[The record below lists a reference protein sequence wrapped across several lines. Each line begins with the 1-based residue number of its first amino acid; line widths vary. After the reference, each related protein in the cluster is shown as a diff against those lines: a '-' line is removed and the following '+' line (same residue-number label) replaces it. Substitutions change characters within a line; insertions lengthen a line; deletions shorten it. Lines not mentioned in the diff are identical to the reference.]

1 VTARASRASLA
12 IAIPE
17 AARAP
22 APALRKAEPCTLII
36 FGAGD
41 LLHRKLMPALF
52 HLQSDGLLPD
62 DSVVLAVGRGRLDDD
77 SFRTEV
83 RSALKTFG
91 SGGGALDHAAWDRF
105 ATHLYYLPAELDDPT
120 SYTALR
126 QRLATLDATLPGGS
140 GHLFYLAIPPSL
152 YAQVINLLGESG
164 IAPRVPDPT
173 QRPWVRIIIEKPF
186 GQSLESAHALNACVR
201 RAFAE
206 HQVYRI
212 DHYLG
217 KETVQ
222 NLLVFRFANSIFEP
236 VWNRQHV
243 HHVQITAA
251 ESVGV
256 EHRGKYYEEAGVVRD
271 MFQNHL
277 LQLLTLMAME
287 PPVTFSADAVRDEK
301 VKVLRAIRPITP
313 AVMHDYSV
321 RGQYGPGS
329 INGTPVPG
337 YRQEPD
343 VAPDSATPT
352 YCAIRCMID
361 NWRWHDVPFYLRSA
375 KRMPRRVSE
384 IAIQFRK
391 PPHVM
396 FPLQEDQIVE
406 PNTLV
411 IRVQPREGVALR
423 FEVKVPGVEVQMGS
437 VDMDFSYAEAFG
449 ELEHDAYETLLLDCM
464 LGEATLFTRSD
475 EVEAAW
481 AVVDPIIAFWANK
494 RPDHFP
500 NYPAGSWGPT
510 VADEFIAREG
520 AKWREPE

>member
-1 VTARASRASLA
+1 MTARASTSVAVVEPA
-12 IAIPE
+12 
-17 AARAP
+17 AP
-22 APALRKAEPCTLII
+22 AVTQPQLKRAGPCTLII

-41 LLHRKLMPALF
+41 LLHRKLMPSLF
-52 HLQSDGLLPD
+52 HLMCDGFLPEEYAVITVAREPLDDQSFRARVIDALRTFLPD
-62 DSVVLAVGRGRLDDD
+62 
-77 SFRTEV
+77 
-83 RSALKTFG
+83 
-91 SGGGALDHAAWDRF
+91 HAHFDPRAGERF
-105 ATHLYYLPAELDDPT
+105 AERLEYISGELDNSAT
-120 SYTALR
+120 YAKLR
-126 QRLATLDATLPGGS
+126 DRLAETDARLPGGS
-140 GHLFYLAIPPSL
+140 GRLFYLAIPPSL
-152 YAQVINLLGESG
+152 YQDTINHLSESG
-164 IAPRVPDPT
+164 AAPRVPDPA

-186 GQSLESAHALNACVR
+186 GRSLGSAGALNACVR

-236 VWNRQHV
+236 VCNRQHV
-243 HHVQITAA
+243 HSVQITVA

-277 LQLLTLMAME
+277 LQLLTLVGME
-287 PPVTFSADAVRDEK
+287 PPVTFNADAVRDEK
-301 VKVLRAIRPITP
+301 VKVLKAIRPITP
-313 AVMHDYSV
+313 AVMHDYAV
-321 RGQYGPGS
+321 RGQYGPGT
-329 INGTPVPG
+329 IDGKAVPG
-337 YRQEPD
+337 YRQEPN
-343 VAPDSATPT
+343 VAPDSGTPT
-352 YCAIRCMID
+352 YCAIRFMID
-361 NWRWHDVPFYLRSA
+361 NWRWHDVPFYLRSG

-396 FPLQEDQIVE
+396 FPLPEGEVIGA
-406 PNTLV
+406 NTLA
-411 IRVQPREGVALR
+411 IRVQPQEGISLR
-423 FEVKVPGVEVQMGS
+423 FEVKVPGVDVKMAS

-481 AVVDPIIAFWANK
+481 AVVDPIIDYWANK

-500 NYPAGSWGPT
+500 NYAAGTWGPE

-520 AKWREPE
+520 AAWRKP

>member
-1 VTARASRASLA
+1 MTARASCAV
-12 IAIPE
+12 AIPE
-17 AARAP
+17 AALEPTRT
-22 APALRKAEPCTLII
+22 LRKAEPCTIVI

-41 LLHRKLMPALF
+41 LLHRKLMPSLF
-52 HLQSDGLLPD
+52 HLMDDGLLPD
-62 DSVVLAVGRGRLDDD
+62 HFAIVTVAREALDDSD
-77 SFRTEV
+77 FRARV
-83 RSALKTFG
+83 ADALRTG
-91 SGGGALDHAAWDRF
+91 RPDGTTLDANSWNEF
-105 ATHLYYLPAELDDPT
+105 ASHLHYLCGQLNDPATYD
-120 SYTALR
+120 ALR
-126 QRLATLDATLPGGS
+126 QRLAETDARLPGGS
-140 GHLFYLAIPPSL
+140 GRLFYLAIPPSL
-152 YAQVINLLGESG
+152 YAETINQLAESG
-164 IAPRVPDPT
+164 VAPRVPDPK

-186 GQSLESAHALNACVR
+186 GHSLGSAGALNACVR

-236 VWNRQHV
+236 VCNRQHV
-243 HHVQITAA
+243 HHVQITVA

-277 LQLLTLMAME
+277 LQLLTLMGME
-287 PPVTFSADAVRDEK
+287 PPATFNADAVRDEK
-301 VKVLRAIRPITP
+301 VKVLQAIRPVTP
-313 AVMHDYSV
+313 AVMHDYAV
-321 RGQYGPGS
+321 RGQYGPGT
-329 INGTPVPG
+329 IDGKPVPG
-337 YRQEPD
+337 YRQEPN

-352 YCAIRCMID
+352 YCAIRFMID
-361 NWRWHDVPFYLRSA
+361 NWRWHDVPFYLRSG

-396 FPLQEDQIVE
+396 FPLPDGQ
-406 PNTLV
+406 V
-411 IRVQPREGVALR
+411 IDSNILAIRIQPEEGIALR
-423 FEVKVPGVEVQMGS
+423 FEVKAPGVELKMAS
-437 VDMDFSYAEAFG
+437 VDMNFSYAEAFG
-449 ELEHDAYETLLLDCM
+449 GVDRDAYETLLLDCM

-481 AVVDPIIAFWANK
+481 AVVDPIIDFWANK

-500 NYPAGSWGPT
+500 NYPAGSCGPA

-520 AKWREPE
+520 ATWREP

>member
-1 VTARASRASLA
+1 MTARVSLA
-12 IAIPE
+12 VAIPDE
-17 AARAP
+17 RP
-22 APALRKAEPCTLII
+22 VPVRALRRAEPCTLII

-41 LLHRKLMPALF
+41 LLHRKLMPSLF
-52 HLQSDGLLPD
+52 HLMEDRLLPD
-62 DSVVLAVGRGRLDDD
+62 DFAVVTVAREALDDN
-77 SFRTEV
+77 SFRAQV
-83 RSALKTFG
+83 GGALKTFRPPG
-91 SGGGALDHAAWDRF
+91 IRLDAESWNRF
-105 ATHLYYLPAELDDPT
+105 ALRLHYISGELSDAATYDG
-120 SYTALR
+120 LR
-126 QRLATLDATLPGGS
+126 QRLGGIERALQGGS
-140 GHLFYLAIPPSL
+140 GRLFYLAIPPSL
-152 YAQVINLLGESG
+152 YVATINRLAESG
-164 IAPRVPDPT
+164 IAPRVPDPK

-186 GQSLESAHALNACVR
+186 GQSLGSAGALNASVR
-201 RAFAE
+201 NAFAE

-236 VWNRQHV
+236 VCNRQHV
-243 HHVQITAA
+243 HHVQITVA

-277 LQLLTLMAME
+277 LQLLSLMAME

-313 AVMHDYSV
+313 TVMHDYAV
-321 RGQYGPGS
+321 RGQYGPGI
-329 INGTPVPG
+329 INGVPVPG
-337 YRQEPD
+337 YREEPD
-343 VAPDSATPT
+343 VAPDSATAT
-352 YCAIRCMID
+352 YCAIRFMID

-375 KRMPRRVSE
+375 KRLPSRASE
-384 IAIQFRK
+384 IAIQFRR
-391 PPHVM
+391 PPHLM
-396 FPLQEDQIVE
+396 FPLSDGQIIE
-406 PNTLV
+406 ANTLA
-411 IRVQPREGVALR
+411 IRVQPKEGIALR
-423 FEVKVPGVEVQMGS
+423 FEVKVPGVELKMGS
-437 VDMDFSYAEAFG
+437 VDMDFGYADAFG

-481 AVVDPIIAFWANK
+481 AVVDPIIDFWANK

-500 NYPAGSWGPT
+500 NYSAGSWGPT

-520 AKWREPE
+520 ARWREP